1 MQCKDLP
8 AFRTSWE
15 ICRGLSLEDELN
27 DADILRSIRKDTFS
41 LLGISPQ
48 PLNLDILAE
57 KSGEVIVRYAGS
69 RKIDSA
75 KVTAL
80 IAQHTATEACKIL
93 GRTAICLMCEYQLM
107 SGIVL
112 A

>member
-1 MQCKDLP
+1 MQCKELP
-8 AFRTSWE
+8 VFQSSWQ
-15 ICRGLSLEDELN
+15 ICRELSLEDELN

-41 LLGISPQ
+41 LIGISPQ
-48 PLNLDILAE
+48 PLSLDILAE
-57 KSGEVIVRYAGS
+57 KSGEIIIRYAGS

-75 KVTAL
+75 KVMTL
-80 IAQHTATEACKIL
+80 IAQHTELEACKIL

-112 A
+112 T